1 MLVVLSPAKSLDF
14 ESPLPK
20 AATTRKFTEP
30 DLLPESQKL
39 IKTLRTMSPED
50 LSELMHISPALGELN
65 YRRYAN
71 WQTPFTT
78 ANAKPALFAFTGD
91 VYVGLDAQSLNAR
104 DINFAQ
110 QHLRILSGLYG
121 ILKPLDLMQAYRLE
135 MGTKLHQGRHQSL
148 YDFWGGQITEKLNL
162 DLQQQNSR
170 VLINLASN
178 EYFKSVQLQKLD
190 ADVISPVFKDY
201 KNGQYKI
208 ISFFA
213 KKARGLMTAFIIKN
227 RISSATDMQNFDLDG
242 YHFSAQ
248 DSTDRAP
255 VFLRKPT

>member
-20 AATTRKFTEP
+20 AAATRTLSEP
-30 DLLPESQKL
+30 ELLPESQKL
-39 IKTLRTMSPED
+39 IKTLRKMSPED

-71 WQTPFTT
+71 WQTPFT
-78 ANAKPALFAFTGD
+78 AENAKPALFAFTGD
-91 VYVGLDAQSLNAR
+91 VYVCLDAPSLNAP
-104 DINFAQ
+104 DLDFAQ
-110 QHLRILSGLYG
+110 KHLRILSGLYG
-121 ILKPLDLMQAYRLE
+121 VLRPLDLMQAYRLE
-135 MGTKLHQGRHQSL
+135 MGTRLHQGKHQSL
-148 YDFWGGQITEKLNL
+148 YDFWGQQITEKLNQE
-162 DLQQQNSR
+162 LQQQKSK
-170 VLINLASN
+170 VLVNLASN
-178 EYFKSVQLQKLD
+178 EYFKSVQPKKLD
-190 ADVISPVFKDY
+190 ADLISPVFKDY

-227 RISSATDMQNFDLDG
+227 RISKPSDLQGFDLDG

-248 DSTDRAP
+248 DSADDAP
-255 VFLRKPT
+255 VFLRKPV